1 MASVNNLSFN
11 QLSTVLNSIVSQA
24 TGVSQIAPTNTS
36 EFVSVAQTALKT
48 GYDPV
53 INAISQVISRTIFS
67 NRPYSR
73 KFRGLEA
80 DNMRY
85 GNIVRKV
92 QSVDK
97 SFENDDRLT
106 LTDGASVDMYKV
118 NKPEIIQ
125 TNFYGANVYQKSLT
139 IFRDQLDSAF
149 SSPDEFAR
157 FIAMTMTNVSDMIEQ
172 AHEAT
177 ARATIGNFIAG
188 VYKSNAANSVIHL
201 LTEYNALT
209 GQELTATSVYAPDNF
224 ASFIRW
230 MYSRINTIAGLLSER
245 NEKYHV
251 NLEGKPVMRHTP
263 KDKQRAFLYAPALN
277 QINAQVRSITF
288 NNDYLNMNET
298 ESVNYWQALDTPTKI
313 NVKPTYLNSAD
324 GSLTTE
330 ASAVELDNIFG
341 VIADMDALGYT
352 IVNEWNSPTPF
363 NARGGYSNIFWHFT
377 DRYWNDFMENGVI
390 LLLD

>member
-1 MASVNNLSFN
+1 MAVNNLTFN

-24 TGVSQIAPTNTS
+24 TGTSTITPTNTS
-36 EFVSVAQTALKT
+36 EFVSVAQVGLKA

-53 INAISQVISRTIFS
+53 LNAISQVLSRTIFS
-67 NRPYSR
+67 ARPYNR

-80 DNMRY
+80 DSMQY

-139 IFRDQLDSAF
+139 IFRDQLDCAF

-157 FIAMTMTNVSDMIEQ
+157 FVTMTMGNISDMIEQ

-177 ARATIGNFIAG
+177 ARATIGNFVGGIS
-188 VYKSNAANSVIHL
+188 KANPDCVIHL
-201 LTEYNALT
+201 LTEYNTLT
-209 GQELTATSVYAPDNF
+209 GLDLTASSVYAPDNF
-224 ASFIRW
+224 APFIRW
-230 MYSRINTIAGLLSER
+230 MYSRINSIAGMMTERSE
-245 NEKYHV
+245 KFHV
-251 NLEGKPVMRHTP
+251 NLTGKPVMRHTP
-263 KDKQRAFLYAPALN
+263 KQDQRTFIYAPALN
-277 QINAQVRSITF
+277 QINAQVRSVTY
-288 NNDYLNMNET
+288 NNDYLNMDET
-298 ESVNYWQALDTPTKI
+298 EAVNYWQAIEEPTKI
-313 NVKPTYLNSAD
+313 YVKPVYLNKAD

-330 ASAVELDNIFG
+330 ADAVSVSPIFG
-341 VIADMDALGYT
+341 LIADRDALGYT
-352 IVNEWNSPTPF
+352 VLNEWSSPTPF
-363 NARGGYSNIFWHFT
+363 NAKGGYSNIYWHFT
-377 DRYWNDFMENGVI
+377 DRYWNDFMENGVV